1 MEKKI
6 ESLMS
11 LMAPGAA
18 PATTPSQEENAPPI
32 ASSCVVQLEDTQSSQ
47 VQQPTLSQPQ
57 SPFRVP
63 KPTTFGNHAFP
74 MTSFMIFDELQDVI
88 SRGIVTLE
96 NAEKSLRYFRTTA
109 SNSPFV
115 IVPPNTS
122 LDYLRRQKP
131 FLLLTILAM
140 AAIDN
145 IKLQNLL
152 DQEIRDTL
160 GRRVFMSGE
169 RSLDLLQ
176 GILIYLTWYV
186 SV

>member
-11 LMAPGAA
+11 MMAPGAPGA
-18 PATTPSQEENAPPI
+18 PVAPTPSQEDDTPFMAPDSI
-32 ASSCVVQLEDTQSSQ
+32 TQLEEVQPIRL
-47 VQQPTLSQPQ
+47 QQPTIQQSQH
-57 SPFRVP
+57 PFKTP
-63 KPTTFGNHAFP
+63 KPTSFGNHHFP
-74 MTSFMIFDELQDVI
+74 TTSFMIFDDLQDVI

-96 NAEKSLRYFRTTA
+96 KAEKSLRYFRTTA
-109 SNSPFV
+109 ANSPFV
-115 IVPPNTS
+115 VIPPDMS

-140 AAIDN
+140 ASIDN
-145 IKLQNLL
+145 IRLQNFL

-160 GRRVFMSGE
+160 GRRVFRSGE

-176 GILIYLTWYV
+176 GILIYLTW
-186 SV
+186 